1 MKLFTGGLVLM
12 LAMNSCMS
20 VAEKK
25 PGTESDTSGSKPPA
39 STNSTETQAS
49 TKATLNHIA
58 LYVVDLKTSTDFY
71 TNIIGLDT
79 IPEPFHDGRH
89 TWFGVGKQGHLHII
103 SGAKAATTHD
113 KNTHLC
119 FSVPSVDEF
128 IVGLK
133 NNNVAYENWAGEANA
148 VTNRVDGVKQVYFKD
163 PDGYW
168 VEINDAKK

>member
-1 MKLFTGGLVLM
+1 MRSPIFISAIILVTYIQSC
-12 LAMNSCMS
+12 NSNAQT
-20 VAEKK
+20 V
-25 PGTESDTSGSKPPA
+25 DTRPA
-39 STNSTETQAS
+39 G
-49 TKATLNHIA
+49 KATLNHIA
-58 LYVVDLKTSTDFY
+58 LYVLDLKVSSNFY
-71 TNIIGLDT
+71 MNIIGLDT

-128 IVGLK
+128 IIGLK
-133 NNNVAYENWAGEANA
+133 KNNVAFENWAGQANT
-148 VTNRVDGVKQVYFKD
+148 VTNRVDGVKQIYFKD

-168 VEINDAKK
+168 IEINDAKD